1 VTQDG
6 TGKPWLT
13 VQSVAAVPRE
23 QPFFSGYQVRK
34 TITPLEQ
41 KVKGRY
47 SRGDVLRITL
57 DVVASTDM
65 TWVVVSDPIPAGA
78 SILGNGLGR
87 DSVISTQGE
96 QQRGNAWPA
105 FEERSFEAYRS
116 YYRYVPKGALQV
128 QYTLRLNNVGDFA
141 VPPTRVEA
149 MYAPEVFGE
158 APNPRIRVEAA
169 P

>member
-1 VTQDG
+1 M
-6 TGKPWLT
+6 
-13 VQSVAAVPRE
+13 
-23 QPFFSGYQVRK
+23 RK

-158 APNPRIRVEAA
+158 APNPRIRVEAG